1 MSHDGSGSG
10 LLIARWIAD
19 VQQARLKLTS
29 ATSGGT
35 DAPVPFP
42 TS

>member
-1 MSHDGSGSG
+1 MSHDGGGPG

-19 VQQARLKLTS
+19 VRQATLELTS